1 MKRILMMMWAL
12 CTTALLQAQTPLE
25 TYIERCADK
34 APLKGALLGVSV
46 KDMSGKSIAAYNAST
61 RMVPASNLKLVTTGT
76 ALHAFG
82 PAHRFSTAI
91 GYTGT
96 ITDGTLEGD
105 VYILGGGDPS
115 LGAKDTLALKADA
128 LFWKWKT
135 LLRDAGIQRIHGRIV
150 GDGNAYE
157 GMLEQASWNYDDVG
171 TYYGAGMSALSF
183 YENAVDYRVGP
194 AQAGEPVQLT
204 QLYPE
209 TPWMHLGNL
218 SVTSPAGTPNTLY
231 MYTTDLAPYEELRGA
246 YPLERRPKT
255 EHFANKF
262 GDLTCAYYFWKNL
275 RETGWEVT
283 GGYARTDRYG
293 FLQGPD
299 FVPADKAGVPVR
311 IGATES
317 APLADLSKRTN
328 WDSDNFYA
336 EALFRAMGESATGH
350 AGPDSCLVAVRDV
363 LQDLGLPLDGISQ
376 ADGCGLSRKNLV
388 SADWMTRYLLSM
400 TRSPAF
406 GAFLESL
413 PQPGQGTLSMIH
425 LQNGE
430 RIRCKSG
437 SMEGVLCYSGY
448 ILDSA
453 GKPLYAFSILTNGI
467 TVPLSELRPVL
478 SGILALMVQ

>member
-25 TYIERCADK
+25 TYIGRCAEK

-46 KDMSGKSIAAYNAST
+46 KDMSGKSVAAYNAST

-231 MYTTDLAPYEELRGA
+231 MYTTDLAPYGELRGA

-275 RETGWEVT
+275 RDTGWEVT

-350 AGPDSCLVAVRDV
+350 TGPDSCLVAVRDV
-363 LQDLGLPLDGISQ
+363 LQDLGLPFDGISQ

-413 PQPGQGTLSMIH
+413 PQPGQGTLSMIR